1 MTTQN
6 NQVSVD
12 ENTRKASLNR
22 RLEGFG
28 WGALLV
34 VIGAIWLLPEDQVP
48 HGSWLIAAGLI
59 LLGLNAIRSFN
70 GIKMSGFGLIAG
82 TVALTMGL
90 GGFFGVK
97 LPLIAIVLLVVGA
110 GILLSMLLEK
120 DSLSASGA
128 GGGWCCCGRGQ
139 DTGTQ
144 DRAGQAVGR

>member
-12 ENTRKASLNR
+12 ENTRKMALSK

-34 VIGAIWLLPEDQVP
+34 VIGTIWLLPESQVP

-59 LLGLNAIRSFN
+59 LLGLNAIRYFN

-82 TVALTMGL
+82 IIALTIGL
-90 GGFFGVK
+90 SEFSGVK
-97 LPLIAIVLLVVGA
+97 MPLIAIAMIVVGA
-110 GILLSMLLEK
+110 GILLKM
-120 DSLSASGA
+120 
-128 GGGWCCCGRGQ
+128 
-139 DTGTQ
+139 
-144 DRAGQAVGR
+144 